1 MLFEEILK
9 DKTVIK
15 DSKTKALTM
24 ALEIE
29 REYNIKRITKAYGLK
44 VITKAYGLKV
54 KKISKSKLIKMAID
68 NLVNDIEELP
78 EEEAIQYLRS
88 LYKEAEF

>member
-29 REYNIKRITKAYGLK
+29 REYNIKR
-44 VITKAYGLKV
+44 ITKAYGLKV

>member
-15 DSKTKALTM
+15 DSQTKALTI

-29 REYNIKRITKAYGLK
+29 REYNIKR
-44 VITKAYGLKV
+44 ITKAYGLKV